1 LSSKH
6 SFFQLFIAFFLSS
19 LIFNQIIAQDN
30 LPHFNVF
37 IRNDKVIVSWINKNS
52 RIIQVN
58 IQRSSDSLT
67 GFKTIAS
74 IEQPNLNFFEFIDTK
89 SSNLN
94 QNYRLYILEEGG
106 NYQFTNSK
114 KPVFVIETK
123 SIKVPVQNDQIIQ
136 PNKLLPQNQPILN
149 KEKID
154 VSLKTNS
161 NTSIEA
167 VSENIK
173 NSNNTLSLNDTR
185 ITKFARLNKILSPT
199 KLLVINKQELNYPHI
214 YSFINPQGQLE
225 IVQPFIKDKLLNFVF
240 YKDDG
245 NKIFVLINVK
255 ENQFVLDKTNFLQS
269 GWFYFELY
277 EKDKLITKQKFY
289 LPK

>member
-1 LSSKH
+1 MSSKH

-19 LIFNQIIAQDN
+19 LIFNQIKAQDN
-30 LPHFNVF
+30 LPHFNVAL
-37 IRNDKVIVSWINKNS
+37 RNDKINISWINKNS

-74 IEQPNLNFFEFIDTK
+74 IEQPKLNFFEFIDTK

-106 NYQFTNSK
+106 NYQFTNSQ
-114 KPVFVIETK
+114 KPVFVIEPK
-123 SIKVPVQNDQIIQ
+123 SIKVSVQNDQIIQ
-136 PNKLLPQNQPILN
+136 PNKLLPQNQPTLN

-154 VSLKTNS
+154 VSLKS
-161 NTSIEA
+161 SSDSSIIV

-214 YSFINPQGQLE
+214 YTFINPQGQLE
-225 IVQPFIKDKLLNFVF
+225 IVQPLIKDKLLNFVF

-245 NKIFVLINVK
+245 NKIFVLNNVK

-277 EKDKLITKQKFY
+277 EKDKFITKQKFY

>member
-1 LSSKH
+1 MSSKH
-6 SFFQLFIAFFLSS
+6 SFFQLLIAFFLSS
-19 LIFNQIIAQDN
+19 LIFNQINAQDN
-30 LPHFNVF
+30 LPHFNVAL
-37 IRNDKVIVSWINKNS
+37 RNDKINIGWINKNS
-52 RIIQVN
+52 KIIQVN
-58 IQRSSDSLT
+58 IQRSSDSLS

-74 IEQPNLNFFEFIDTK
+74 IEQPKLNLFEFIDTK
-89 SSNLN
+89 STNLN

-106 NYQFTNSK
+106 NYQFTNSQ
-114 KPVFVIETK
+114 KPVFVIEPK
-123 SIKVPVQNDQIIQ
+123 PIKVSVQNDQIIQ
-136 PNKLLPQNQPILN
+136 KSKLLQQNQPIQN

-161 NTSIEA
+161 DPSIIV

-173 NSNNTLSLNDTR
+173 TTNNILSFNDTR
-185 ITKFARLNKILSPT
+185 ISKFAQLNKILSAT
-199 KLLVINKQELNYPHI
+199 KLLIFNKQELNYPHI
-214 YSFINPQGQLE
+214 YTFINPQGQLE
-225 IVQPFIKDKLLNFVF
+225 IVQPLIKDKLLNFVF

-245 NKIFVLINVK
+245 NKLFVLNNVK

-277 EKDKLITKQKFY
+277 EKDKFIIKQKFY

>member
-6 SFFQLFIAFFLSS
+6 SFFQIFKAFFLSS
-19 LIFNQIIAQDN
+19 LIFNQIKAQDY
-30 LPHFNVF
+30 LPHFNAFV
-37 IRNDKVIVSWINKNS
+37 RNDKVIVSWTNKDS
-52 RIIQVN
+52 KIIQVN
-58 IQRSSDSLT
+58 IQRSFDSLT

-74 IEQPNLNFFEFIDTK
+74 IEQTNLIFFEFIDTK

-136 PNKLLPQNQPILN
+136 TNKLLPQNHPILN

-154 VSLKTNS
+154 VLLKTNG

-173 NSNNTLSLNDTR
+173 NSNNTLSFNDTR
-185 ITKFARLNKILSPT
+185 ITKFAQLSKILSPT

-225 IVQPFIKDKLLNFVF
+225 IVQPLIKDKLLNFVF
-240 YKDDG
+240 FKDDG
-245 NKIFVLINVK
+245 NKIFVLNNVK

>member
-6 SFFQLFIAFFLSS
+6 SFFQLLIAFFLSS
-19 LIFNQIIAQDN
+19 LIFNQINAQDN
-30 LPHFNVF
+30 LPHFNVAL
-37 IRNDKVIVSWINKNS
+37 RNDKINISWINKNS
-52 RIIQVN
+52 KIIQVN

-74 IEQPNLNFFEFIDTK
+74 IEQPKLNLFEFIDTK

-106 NYQFTNSK
+106 NYQFTNSQ
-114 KPVFVIETK
+114 KPVFVIEPK
-123 SIKVPVQNDQIIQ
+123 PIKVSVQNDQIIQ
-136 PNKLLPQNQPILN
+136 KSKLLQQNQPIQN

-161 NTSIEA
+161 DPSTIV

-173 NSNNTLSLNDTR
+173 TTNNILSFNDTR
-185 ITKFARLNKILSPT
+185 ISKFTQLNKILSPT
-199 KLLVINKQELNYPHI
+199 KLLIFNKQELNYPHI
-214 YSFINPQGQLE
+214 YTFINPQGQLE
-225 IVQPFIKDKLLNFVF
+225 IVQPLIKDKLLNFVF

>member
-1 LSSKH
+1 MSSKH

>member
-1 LSSKH
+1 
-6 SFFQLFIAFFLSS
+6 
-19 LIFNQIIAQDN
+19 
-30 LPHFNVF
+30 VF
-37 IRNDKVIVSWINKNS
+37 IRNDKAIVSWTNKDS
-52 RIIQVN
+52 KIIQVN

-74 IEQPNLNFFEFIDTK
+74 IEQTNLNFFEFIDTK

-94 QNYRLYILEEGG
+94 QNYRLYILEESG

-114 KPVFVIETK
+114 KPLFVIETK

-136 PNKLLPQNQPILN
+136 TKKLLPQNQPILN

-154 VSLKTNS
+154 VLLKTNA

-173 NSNNTLSLNDTR
+173 NSNNTLSFNDTR
-185 ITKFARLNKILSPT
+185 ITKFAQLSKILSPT

-225 IVQPFIKDKLLNFVF
+225 IVQPLIKDKLLNFVF
-240 YKDDG
+240 FKDDG
-245 NKIFVLINVK
+245 NKIFVLNNVK

>member
-1 LSSKH
+1 MSSKH
-6 SFFQLFIAFFLSS
+6 SFFQLLIAFILSS
-19 LIFNQIIAQDN
+19 LIFNQIKAQDN

-37 IRNDKVIVSWINKNS
+37 VRNDKVIVSWINKNS

-58 IQRSSDSLT
+58 IQRSSDSLI

-74 IEQPNLNFFEFIDTK
+74 IEQPNLNFFEFIDAK

-214 YSFINPQGQLE
+214 YTFINPQGQLE

>member
-1 LSSKH
+1 MSSKH
-6 SFFQLFIAFFLSS
+6 SFFQILIAFFLSS
-19 LIFNQIIAQDN
+19 LIFNQIKAQDN

-37 IRNDKVIVSWINKNS
+37 VRNDKVIVSWINKNS

-214 YSFINPQGQLE
+214 YTFINPQGQLE
-225 IVQPFIKDKLLNFVF
+225 IVQPLIKDKLLNFVF

-245 NKIFVLINVK
+245 NKIFVLNNVK